1 MPQSRSIL
9 FSLPL
14 HASMQLA
21 QSGLSSS
28 WDWGSSQAESNVSL
42 SAPVLVLPGFPASN
56 DVPSFT
62 SMCCVA
68 GVCVF
73 LCFLSS
79 VLGKASSAGRSLVSL
94 ASDVLGASLQHSF
107 PGLSL
112 APVDCLLLA
121 FLGRAPSEWTCMSK
135 LSCSSCSLPVG
146 CSLPYFASR
155 PAHHSACAY
164 SRQRS
169 QQSCKYPNAQCS

>member
-1 MPQSRSIL
+1 MPQSRSVL

-21 QSGLSSS
+21 QSDSSS
-28 WDWGSSQAESNVSL
+28 SRDWGSSRTEANTSL
-42 SAPVLVLPGFPASN
+42 SAPVLVLPGFPVSD
-56 DVPSFT
+56 DVLSFK

-68 GVCVF
+68 SISVSVC
-73 LCFLSS
+73 LLSS
-79 VLGKASSAGRSLVSL
+79 VLGKASSAGRSPVSL
-94 ASDVLGASLQHSF
+94 ASDVLGASPEHSF

-121 FLGRAPSEWTCMSK
+121 SLERAPSQWTCMSK
-135 LSCSSCSLPVG
+135 LSRSSCSLPVG

-169 QQSCKYPNAQCS
+169 QQSCK